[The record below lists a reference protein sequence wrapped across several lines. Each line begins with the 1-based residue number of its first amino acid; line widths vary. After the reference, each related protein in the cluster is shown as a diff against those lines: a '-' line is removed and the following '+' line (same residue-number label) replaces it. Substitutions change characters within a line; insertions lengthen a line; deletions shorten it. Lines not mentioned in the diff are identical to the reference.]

1 MMLEWS
7 AGVVELTVTA
17 NAGKH
22 NPTLESKLQV
32 LMVLAENTTRLKV
45 LGEGCSQDQTIEE
58 MSTTSRIW
66 KKTSIKERSKVRLA
80 TFTSRLGMERTKR
93 YPKTYAQRSH
103 VTYQAGTTAPKTQMT
118 ILMTTT
124 ERTVKR

>member
-1 MMLEWS
+1 MMLEWT
-7 AGVVELTVTA
+7 AGDVELTGTA

-58 MSTTSRIW
+58 MSTTSRI
-66 KKTSIKERSKVRLA
+66 
-80 TFTSRLGMERTKR
+80 
-93 YPKTYAQRSH
+93 
-103 VTYQAGTTAPKTQMT
+103 
-118 ILMTTT
+118 
-124 ERTVKR
+124 